1 MNSSP
6 TADPQEC
13 DKLGEQGH
21 ERAHKCSENSQ
32 GPTWHQ
38 FNSAHRR
45 RIKICLRPTRFPV
58 DNAERDAAL
67 LPAAMYH
74 CVLNAQNMGKEIKEG
89 VSYCSWSQ
97 WEILTGIL
105 LLLPLVTF

>member
-6 TADPQEC
+6 TADLQEG
-13 DKLGEQGH
+13 DKLGEQ
-21 ERAHKCSENSQ
+21 ELARAHKCSNNSQ

-45 RIKICLRPTRFPV
+45 QIKICLGPTRFPA
-58 DNAERDAAL
+58 DNTGGDAAL

-74 CVLNAQNMGKEIKEG
+74 CANMQCAE
-89 VSYCSWSQ
+89 CSKQEERDKRGS
-97 WEILTGIL
+97 
-105 LLLPLVTF
+105 